1 MEEKT
6 GDRKEIGNKKQG
18 VFIESNR
25 EILTTVGPARFVTGP
40 LFSGTHLVTA
50 GDEDRKLCSE
60 QAHPGTRG
68 SSKEVFPSGNSPS
81 KVCKFSKVL
90 SLVRA
95 FYLPFLSNFFFF
107 FSVSVTY
114 LAQHKSAGSGAL
126 AAMHKHYCLL
136 QWSAPSSHTPKKDCL
151 SHFCLS
157 LQS

>member
-90 SLVRA
+90 SLVKA
-95 FYLPFLSNFFFF
+95 FLSLLFSGVFFFAFF
-107 FSVSVTY
+107 FSLSVSMSY
-114 LAQHKSAGSGAL
+114 LAQQIS
-126 AAMHKHYCLL
+126 
-136 QWSAPSSHTPKKDCL
+136 
-151 SHFCLS
+151 
-157 LQS
+157 